1 MYGGAYS
8 SCINFFFSYLA
19 RDFQGIKEGR
29 TEGAKNNNIFSPA
42 HHQTISKK

>member
-19 RDFQGIKEGR
+19 RDFQGIKEGP
-29 TEGAKNNNIFSPA
+29 TEGAKNDNIFSPA